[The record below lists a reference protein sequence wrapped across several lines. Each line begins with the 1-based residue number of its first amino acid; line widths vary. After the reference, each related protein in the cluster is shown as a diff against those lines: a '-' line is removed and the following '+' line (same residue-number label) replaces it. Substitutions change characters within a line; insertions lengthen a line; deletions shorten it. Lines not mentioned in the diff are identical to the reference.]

1 MAVDQILRDIDEHGL
16 SFGCNRLAEE
26 RTEYLWYVRI
36 GSDYNNARRGP
47 TFEAAV
53 LAAWAAYTNAE
64 TRA

>member
-1 MAVDQILRDIDEHGL
+1 MTVDQILRDIDEHGL
-16 SFGCNRLAEE
+16 SFGCNRLNENGRE
-26 RTEYLWYVRI
+26 QVWYARV
-36 GSDYNNARRGP
+36 GDYKNARRGA